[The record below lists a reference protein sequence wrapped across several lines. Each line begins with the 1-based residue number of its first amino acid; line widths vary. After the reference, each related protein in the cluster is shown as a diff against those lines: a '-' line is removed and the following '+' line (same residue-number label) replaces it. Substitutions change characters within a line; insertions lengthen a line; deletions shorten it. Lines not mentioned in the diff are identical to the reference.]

1 MFTDRDGLKY
11 EIKTN
16 FLYEELYRNEDIFYF
31 SQYLENSKLYNSKN
45 KKVIGKMKDETKSI
59 TFFEFVGLKF
69 KMYSLMKSDN
79 KENKKI
85 KVISKDVV
93 EKLIIKNIQ
102 THSKTKTK
110 NKQIMK

>member
-1 MFTDRDGLKY
+1 
-11 EIKTN
+11 
-16 FLYEELYRNEDIFYF
+16 
-31 SQYLENSKLYNSKN
+31 
-45 KKVIGKMKDETKSI
+45 MKDETKSI

-93 EKLIIKNIQ
+93 EKLIIKNI
-102 THSKTKTK
+102 
-110 NKQIMK
+110 

>member
-1 MFTDRDGLKY
+1 
-11 EIKTN
+11 
-16 FLYEELYRNEDIFYF
+16 
-31 SQYLENSKLYNSKN
+31 
-45 KKVIGKMKDETKSI
+45 MKDETKGI